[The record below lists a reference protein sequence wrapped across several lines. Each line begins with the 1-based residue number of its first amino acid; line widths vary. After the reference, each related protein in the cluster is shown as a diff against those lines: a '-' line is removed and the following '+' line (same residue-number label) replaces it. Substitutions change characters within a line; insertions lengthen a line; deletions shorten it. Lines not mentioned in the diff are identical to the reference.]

1 MMRVRCI
8 RRSYCRARLLAIGSA
23 LVAIS
28 LGSVAAGSSATAM
41 PHRERAAAV
50 IAPSYDAFVA
60 EAAERFGMPEAW
72 IREVIRVE
80 SRGDPRAVSPAGAMG
95 LMQIMPDTWATERA
109 RLRLGNDPFDMRDN
123 ILAGTDFLR
132 AMHARYG
139 AIGMLAAYNA
149 GPGRYEDYYRRG
161 RPLPAETLAYL
172 GRLAPVVTGSAITG
186 DPTPASSDPLAW
198 TRAALFAPRSGSIS
212 DPSAAVAT
220 PPPARSM
227 DADAAE
233 PGMSSVRADDSQTA
247 GGAPRNDLFVAL
259 TGARS

>member
-1 MMRVRCI
+1 MRTRSIQRRRC
-8 RRSYCRARLLAIGSA
+8 RGGRLAIGSV

-28 LGSVAAGSSATAM
+28 LGSVAAGSSAAAM
-41 PHRERAAAV
+41 PHRKTAPAV
-50 IAPSYDAFVA
+50 ITPSYDAFVA
-60 EAAERFGMPEAW
+60 EAAER
-72 IREVIRVE
+72 
-80 SRGDPRAVSPAGAMG
+80 DPRAMSPAGAMG

-132 AMHARYG
+132 AMRARYG

-172 GRLAPVVTGSAITG
+172 GRLAPVVTGSAITD
-186 DPTPASSDPLAW
+186 DPTPARPDPLAW

-233 PGMSSVRADDSQTA
+233 PAMSSMRADDSQTA